1 MPPRKKMSVQP
12 SIKVEGT
19 APLQESSSSSDIESD
34 SSRVSRSDV
43 NEREYHEDQVTV
55 LNALPTDA
63 LLALSVGVC
72 ARLQAALLLV
82 QRMPVTNGRG
92 SGDSRIIR
100 DEMRVL
106 SSARKTLSAALNEL
120 LAVEAV
126 LILSRRR
133 AEQLL
138 LAELLR

>member
-1 MPPRKKMSVQP
+1 
-12 SIKVEGT
+12 
-19 APLQESSSSSDIESD
+19 
-34 SSRVSRSDV
+34 
-43 NEREYHEDQVTV
+43 
-55 LNALPTDA
+55 
-63 LLALSVGVC
+63 
-72 ARLQAALLLV
+72 
-82 QRMPVTNGRG
+82 MPVTNGRG